1 MTPRILIVDDEK
13 LIRWSL
19 GECFRKEGFLV
30 ELAGDGT
37 AASAILEKHDVDL
50 ALLDLRLPD
59 TDGIQLLK
67 KAHDEIPGLPVI
79 IITAFSS
86 IDSAVKAMKCGA
98 VDYITKPFNM
108 DELLIAVKRA
118 LDTASLQQR
127 LSSQIIEQKSRFG
140 LDHLIGD
147 SPKMADI
154 RRLVKRIARS
164 ETTSILLLGESGTGK
179 DMLARAIHY
188 ESSRADKPFMNITS
202 TALPE
207 TLLESQIFGHEKGA
221 FTDARDLK
229 KGLFEFA
236 DGGSVYLDEIGDM
249 QHALQAKLLRVIE
262 DKSFK
267 RVGGTEDIKVDV
279 RVIAA
284 TNRDIHEA
292 MKTGQFREDLYYR
305 LSAVPIVMPPLRE
318 RREDIPALANHFVS
332 LYNTEFHRSIGA
344 LTPTVL
350 GKLSAYDWP
359 GNIRELRNVIERAA
373 LLAKEDI
380 LSESDIVLGSAILG
394 KAPQVSS
401 LMALPDAGCNIE
413 DVEKDLLRQALER
426 TQGNRTRAAELL
438 GMTRDQI
445 RYKMEKYDLNA

>member
-1 MTPRILIVDDEK
+1 MTPRILVVDDEK

-19 GECFRKEGFLV
+19 GECFRKEGFQV
-30 ELAGDGT
+30 ELAGDG
-37 AASAILEKHDVDL
+37 AAAAAFLEKHDVDL

-86 IDSAVKAMKCGA
+86 IDSAVEAMRCGA

-108 DELLIAVKRA
+108 DELMISVRRV
-118 LDTASLQQR
+118 LDTESIRQR
-127 LSSQIIEQKSRFG
+127 LSSHINEEKVRFG
-140 LDHLIGD
+140 LGNIVGE
-147 SPKMADI
+147 SPKMIDI
-154 RRLVKRIARS
+154 RRLVRRIARS

-179 DMLARAIHY
+179 DMIARAIHY
-188 ESSRADKPFMNITS
+188 ESARADKPFMNITS

-221 FTDARDLK
+221 FTDARELK

-249 QHALQAKLLRVIE
+249 QPALQAKLLRVLE
-262 DKSFK
+262 DRAFK
-267 RVGGTEDIKVDV
+267 RVGGTDDIRVDV

-284 TNRDIHEA
+284 TNRNIHEA
-292 MKTGQFREDLYYR
+292 MKTGQFREDLFYR
-305 LSAVPIVMPPLRE
+305 LSAVPIVVPPLRE
-318 RREDIPALANHFVS
+318 RKEDLPALANHFLQ
-332 LYNTEFHRSIGA
+332 LYNHEFHRDISP
-344 LTPTVL
+344 LSTEVVE
-350 GKLSAYDWP
+350 KLSTYNWP
-359 GNIRELRNVIERAA
+359 GNVRELRNVIERAA
-373 LLAKEDI
+373 LLAKEDT
-380 LSESDIVLGSAILG
+380 LMESDVMLGTALLG
-394 KAPQVSS
+394 HIQPAV
-401 LMALPDAGCNIE
+401 ACFRLPEEGCNME
-413 DVEKDLLRQALER
+413 EVEKMLLQQALER

-445 RYKMEKYDLNA
+445 RYKMEKFDLNV